1 VLGIYIVAAILGA
14 GLLAMSLL
22 AGGGGGHDVDTGA
35 GGDLGVAH
43 DVEVSHPML
52 ADAEHPGF
60 GEAVLSFF
68 RPRNIIF
75 FLAGFGLTG
84 TLLTVIGSRPVFTL
98 LAALGMGSGFFL
110 LSHVVFTFLRRAET
124 GTGALSEA
132 ELMGERA
139 RVTLPLVPGHPGR
152 VACLLGGREVYLTAR
167 LAPGLTEPIP
177 AGREVIVSTVTN
189 GVAEVLP
196 PERYNPELPP

>member
-1 VLGIYIVAAILGA
+1 MLGLYIIAAILGA

-22 AGGGGGHDVDTGA
+22 AGGDGGHDVSGEI
-35 GGDLGVAH
+35 GGH
-43 DVEVSHPML
+43 DVEVDHPVL

-68 RPRNIIF
+68 RPRNLIF
-75 FLAGFGLTG
+75 FLAGFGVTG
-84 TLLTVIGSRPVFTL
+84 TVLTLMRTGFVFTL
-98 LAALGMGSGFFL
+98 VAALGMGTGFFF
-110 LSHVVFTFLRRAET
+110 LSHLVFTLLRRADTGLGTLTET
-124 GTGALSEA
+124 

-167 LAPGLTEPIP
+167 LAPGLTEAIP
-177 AGREVIVSTVTN
+177 AGREVIVSSVTN

-196 PERYNPELPP
+196 PERYDAQLPP

>member
-1 VLGIYIVAAILGA
+1 MLGIYIVTAILGA

-22 AGGGGGHDVDTGA
+22 AGGDGGHDV
-35 GGDLGVAH
+35 GGD
-43 DVEVSHPML
+43 HPML

-60 GEAVLSFF
+60 GEAALSLF
-68 RPRNIIF
+68 RPRNFIF

-84 TLLTVIGSRPVFTL
+84 TLLTLIRSGPGFTL
-98 LAALGMGSGFFL
+98 VAALVMGGGFFL
-110 LSHVVFTFLRRAET
+110 LSHFVFTLLRRSDTA
-124 GTGALSEA
+124 GSALTEV

-167 LAPGLTEPIP
+167 LAPGITEAIA
-177 AGREVIVSTVTN
+177 AGREVIVSSVTN

-196 PERYNPELPP
+196 PERYDRQLPP